1 MQPLHVTCMIHETEN
16 MLVVA
21 TMFMFIHVHAHVHPC
36 SGSRSSIHVHVHV
49 HILHVH
55 VHDVYTRIRRF
66 GPTYTQHLET
76 VSRKES

>member
-1 MQPLHVTCMIHETEN
+1 MIHETEN
-16 MLVVA
+16 MLVVV

-49 HILHVH
+49 H
-55 VHDVYTRIRRF
+55 DVYTRIRRF

-76 VSRKES
+76 VSSKES